1 MVSYY
6 DMETYNPGKVKIK
19 IQGDDPDGSNMELID
34 KSQYQ
39 ILEVSYDKDSLTLRI
54 DGDEKG
60 IKAVGDLNLN
70 GEVTLLDRNIFELPI
85 RISDFLIFDQKLS
98 DDMRQDVFNRLND
111 KLAAESPM

>member
-1 MVSYY
+1 
-6 DMETYNPGKVKIK
+6 
-19 IQGDDPDGSNMELID
+19 MELVD

-39 ILEVSYDKDSLTLRI
+39 IIEVSYDKDALTLRI
-54 DGDEKG
+54 DGNIKG
-60 IKAVGDLNLN
+60 IKVVGDLNLN

-85 RISDFLIFDQKLS
+85 RISDLLIFDQKLS